1 MTPPVLEAHGLCQT
15 YTVRRGL
22 FRPAHVV
29 NAVSNVSFALTAGET
44 LGVVGES
51 GSGKSTL
58 ARIVAMLEMPAAG
71 SIALAGEAA
80 LEGTSAD
87 RRRRRLSVQMVF
99 QNPFGSLNPRKTIG
113 DILAEPLR
121 LSGIGDDR
129 SRASAVL
136 HMLRRV
142 GLRSEQAARYPHM
155 FSGGQR
161 QRIAI
166 ARALML
172 HPKVV
177 VADEA
182 VSALDVSVQAQ
193 ILNLLMDL
201 QDEFKLAYLFI
212 SHDLSV
218 VQHVTDRV
226 MVMYF
231 GHPVE
236 VASKAGLFSRP
247 MHPYTQL
254 LLASAE
260 GGRVAAQHE
269 RDPPRE
275 GLEPPS
281 PFAPPVG
288 CAFANR
294 CPHRIDICRTVRPP
308 LAQHADRIVACHR
321 A

>member
-1 MTPPVLEAHGLCQT
+1 MTTPILEANGLCQT

-22 FRPAHVV
+22 FRPARVV
-29 NAVSNVSFALTAGET
+29 IAISDVSFALAAGET

-58 ARIVAMLEMPAAG
+58 ARIVAMLETPTAG
-71 SIALAGEAA
+71 SMALAGRAVLQGTAA
-80 LEGTSAD
+80 E
-87 RRRRRLSVQMVF
+87 RRRNRLSVQMVF

-113 DILAEPLR
+113 AILAEPLR
-121 LSGIGDDR
+121 LSRIGDR
-129 SRASAVL
+129 QSRRLAVL
-136 HMLRRV
+136 DMIRRV
-142 GLRSEQAARYPHM
+142 GLRPEQAGRYPHM

-218 VQHVTDRV
+218 VQHVADRV

-231 GHPVE
+231 GRPVE
-236 VASKAGLFSRP
+236 VAAKADLFTRP
-247 MHPYTQL
+247 LHPYTQL

-260 GGRVAAQHE
+260 GGRVVSPDQQHLL
-269 RDPPRE
+269 RE

-308 LAQHADRIVACHR
+308 LASHADRMVACHR
-321 A
+321 V